1 MKAFR
6 IISTEY
12 KANIPSVFLFIEGD
26 YFGDLGYP
34 SRDKFPKDIEH
45 WRTATCADADRFF
58 NVEEVEVPV
67 FLIDWLREIRNKR
80 ITCGKWLSD
89 DNIDKSVRDSVRNS
103 INSKIYAY
111 YDSEITMIKKLEK
124 TNNSYEQQN

>member
-12 KANIPSVFLFIEGD
+12 KANIPSVFLFVEGD

-45 WRTATCADADRFF
+45 WRIATCADADRFF
-58 NVEEVEVPV
+58 NIEEVEVQPFV
-67 FLIDWLREIRNKR
+67 IDWLREIRDKR
-80 ITCGKWLSD
+80 IAWGKWLS
-89 DNIDKSVRDSVRNS
+89 DNIDKSVRDS

-111 YDSEITMIKKLEK
+111 HDAEVSLIKKLGKNNLIK
-124 TNNSYEQQN
+124 TQDNGNIS

>member
-26 YFGDLGYP
+26 YFGDIGYP

-67 FLIDWLREIRNKR
+67 FLIDWLREIRDKR
-80 ITCGKWLSD
+80 IAWGKWLSYE
-89 DNIDKSVRDSVRNS
+89 SVRSKFRNS

>member
-6 IISTEY
+6 IISTEN
-12 KANIPSVFLFIEGD
+12 KFNIPSVFLFVEGD
-26 YFGDLGYP
+26 YFGDLSYP

-58 NVEEVEVPV
+58 NVEEVEVQSFV
-67 FLIDWLREIRNKR
+67 IDWLREIRDKR
-80 ITCGKWLSD
+80 IAWEHWLSYE
-89 DNIDKSVRDSVRNS
+89 SVRSKFRNS

-111 YDSEITMIKKLEK
+111 HDAESILIKKLEK
-124 TNNSYEQQN
+124 TI

>member
-12 KANIPSVFLFIEGD
+12 KSNIPSVFIFVEGD
-26 YFGDLGYP
+26 YFGDLSYP

-45 WRTATCADADRFF
+45 WRTATCADTDRFF
-58 NVEEVEVPV
+58 NVEEVEVPSFV
-67 FLIDWLREIRNKR
+67 IDWLREIRDKR
-80 ITCGKWLSD
+80 IAWGNWLSYE
-89 DNIDKSVRDSVRNS
+89 SVRSKFRNS

-111 YDSEITMIKKLEK
+111 HDAEVSLIKKLGKNNLIK
-124 TNNSYEQQN
+124 TQDNGNIS

>member
-1 MKAFR
+1 MKAYR
-6 IISTEY
+6 IVSTEY
-12 KANIPSVFLFIEGD
+12 KSNIPSVFLFVEGD
-26 YFGDLGYP
+26 YFGDLSYP
-34 SRDKFPKDIEH
+34 SRDGFPKDIEH
-45 WRTATCADADRFF
+45 WYKATCADSDRFF

-67 FLIDWLREIRNKR
+67 FLIDWLREIRDKR